1 MKRFRSL
8 PAIAAAVITASLL
21 LSASLKPAVSGSSIS
36 MQEDQKGLK
45 DYFKDYFIMGVAVG
59 PRDLSGPESDLIVRN
74 FASITAENVMKP
86 TPIHPEEKRYAW
98 ENADLLAEYAK
109 THGLKMRGHTLV
121 WHNQSPAWFFK
132 DDQGNAATK
141 EIALAKLKEH
151 ITSVVR
157 RYKGTVYAWDVVN
170 EVIADGKDGFF
181 RDTEWYR
188 TCGSEYIA
196 KAFQW
201 AHEAD
206 PAAELYYND
215 YNTEDPVKREK
226 IIRMIKGLIEV
237 GVPIHGIG
245 LQGHWSNFHPS
256 EAELRKSIEEY
267 SALGLKIQITELDV
281 SVYPSGHKDADEDL
295 FTPEREQKQID
306 QYKMIF
312 RVLRE
317 YKNAIT
323 AVTFW
328 NVSDQRS
335 WLDNFP
341 VRGRKNYPLL
351 FGQDLKPKKAYLE
364 VVKW

>member
-8 PAIAAAVITASLL
+8 PAIAAAVVTASLL
-21 LSASLKPAVSGSSIS
+21 LSASHKPAVNGSSVS
-36 MQEDQKGLK
+36 MQEDLKGLK
-45 DYFKDYFIMGVAVG
+45 DYFKDFFIMGVAVG

-86 TPIHPEEKRYAW
+86 TPIHPEENRYAW
-98 ENADLLAEYAK
+98 ENADILAEYAK